1 MKKLI
6 LLLLAI
12 TVTSCMELT
21 KLEGKQGPPEP
32 KETITTSS
40 AKDEHIMGEIS
51 HGLHK
56 IQINDS
62 TTVLL
67 YRGTESCTMIQ
78 LK

>member
-6 LLLLAI
+6 AI
-12 TVTSCMELT
+12 TLVAITASSCCSTSVEKNVEKT
-21 KLEGKQGPPEP
+21 KSVNSIKIESLMS
-32 KETITTSS
+32 TV
-40 AKDEHIMGEIS
+40 D

-56 IQINDS
+56 IQLNDS

>member
-6 LLLLAI
+6 AI
-12 TVTSCMELT
+12 TLVAISITSCCTSNGNNVEKT
-21 KLEGKQGPPEP
+21 KSVNSIKIESLMGPVE
-32 KETITTSS
+32 
-40 AKDEHIMGEIS
+40 

-56 IQINDS
+56 IQLND
-62 TTVLL
+62 TTTILL